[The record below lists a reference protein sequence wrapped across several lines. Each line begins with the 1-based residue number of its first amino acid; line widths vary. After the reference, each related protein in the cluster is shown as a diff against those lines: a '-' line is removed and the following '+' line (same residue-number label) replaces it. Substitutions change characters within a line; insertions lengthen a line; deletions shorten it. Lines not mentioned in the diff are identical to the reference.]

1 MTETFGHLCLRCSFS
16 RKVRFKL
23 IPDELCEAF
32 AALLLNITHV
42 SMIMLYLSNNNLRCD
57 I

>member
-1 MTETFGHLCLRCSFS
+1 MPEAFGHLCLRCTFS

-23 IPDELCEAF
+23 IADELCETF

-42 SMIMLYLSNNNLRCD
+42 SMIMLYLSNDNLWCG